1 MKARLWLI
9 LTLVLFF
16 FPLTGHAEWERTVS
30 AWDTRLPDKGKL
42 QVAFWGGY
50 WETGFTSVDLE
61 ETTGSLDITYGIS
74 DNWSAT
80 LSPSYYGWR
89 VDPGPSESGI
99 SDTILMTT
107 YRFMDEDKRGFD
119 MAVQGNLYIPTG
131 DADKGLGT
139 DRYSSGVTL
148 LASRKIGP
156 FIGVANLGGNVII
169 DARDGEKDLVGHAVL
184 EGVYPLSEQLSLN
197 MALSGSTKRFD
208 DGEEGADIGAGFRC
222 SPKTWNMF
230 LAAMAYNSFTDLYD
244 WGLSVAV
251 GYEF

>member
-1 MKARLWLI
+1 MKVRFLLI

-30 AWDTRLPDKGKL
+30 AWDTRLPDKGRV
-42 QVAFWGGY
+42 QVTFWGGY

-61 ETTGSLDITYGIS
+61 ETSAYLDITYGIS
-74 DNWSAT
+74 DNWSVA
-80 LSPSYYGWR
+80 LSPSYYSWSFE
-89 VDPGPSESGI
+89 PGPSDSGI
-99 SDTILMTT
+99 SDTTLMTT
-107 YRFMDEDKRGFD
+107 YRFMDEDKSGFD

-131 DADKGLGT
+131 DADKGLGS

-148 LASRKIGP
+148 LASRQIGP

-169 DARDGEKDLVGHAVL
+169 DAREEEKDVVGHAVL

-208 DGEEGADIGAGFRC
+208 AGEESADIGVGFRC
-222 SPKTWNMF
+222 TPKAWNMF
-230 LAAMAYNSFTDLYD
+230 LAAMVYNSFTSLYD
-244 WGLSVAV
+244 WGLNVAV